1 MTLWRDAEEWW
12 WNRPRRSASI
22 DHSLE
27 IPRLQRPKGDTG
39 TGTASEDPVHP
50 ERPGSTAS
58 FSLAAVPLNLEDPFS
73 ITSDHG
79 IAFLSLRSYT
89 SEGGNVSD
97 PVQPVTALDGQTTQP
112 RLTGRFAKELEN
124 TARHKTNELTTDE
137 LLALDK
143 GARQRRAR
151 NTLSNDPKVPKHAL
165 AVRTKK
171 DRYLKNLQKT
181 HKTHTERCTRIR
193 INNLKKPSVES
204 GDGSTTLGATEEF
217 RGSDKKDANQCMHR
231 EASKPV
237 GEQKLEE
244 EHSKSRADS
253 NMSTQ
258 ASGLEKRGMV
268 ERKRSE
274 QSTGIKNLK
283 PDSENAANREASK
296 KIVDEGIDTWVSEP
310 SSKVIASGGSSEAIL
325 HEVMGI
331 EASQPDSKKWVG
343 EGSVQQS
350 ATLLSAASLSVTA
363 TTGSAPPSGIPGGVP
378 PLDINPLG
386 AAPASINSSLT
397 TTPSGELQPGNTPSG
412 ARPSTGNGVPSSLVH
427 RPRSKMSIASLLN

>member
-165 AVRTKK
+165 A
-171 DRYLKNLQKT
+171 
-181 HKTHTERCTRIR
+181 
-193 INNLKKPSVES
+193 KPSVES